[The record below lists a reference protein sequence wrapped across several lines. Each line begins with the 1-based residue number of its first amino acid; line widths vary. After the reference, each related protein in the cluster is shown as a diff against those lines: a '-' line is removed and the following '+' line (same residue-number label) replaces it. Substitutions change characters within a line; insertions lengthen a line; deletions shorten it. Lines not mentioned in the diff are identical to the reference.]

1 MQMFWTRRW
10 KCGQERELSSES
22 SFPPINN
29 RSSGAVTT
37 DTWSEMG
44 PRKETK
50 SAAGIV
56 DTRLLYIFTLVS
68 GLVWPWLICLKLFP
82 SFVLLEPHV
91 YYTVRCLDLI
101 SLSSTKK
108 NDCGLLQ
115 TRADRFLF
123 KLPTHLRDQLL
134 NFILVKHRSDLME
147 GTELKKII
155 KHDS

>member
-1 MQMFWTRRW
+1 M
-10 KCGQERELSSES
+10 SSES

-29 RSSGAVTT
+29 RSFISEAVTT

-68 GLVWPWLICLKLFP
+68 GLKLFP

-91 YYTVRCLDLI
+91 YYTVRCLDLV
-101 SLSSTKK
+101 SLSSTTK
-108 NDCGLLQ
+108 NYCGLLQ